1 MKNTY
6 KHTERVFERATFF
19 IIAILGNSITF
30 VIASAL
36 VIFWLSNK
44 LFQAQDINE
53 RIGDIIQGI
62 SFLSLLI
69 IQRSFKRFSASL
81 HLKVN
86 ELVKSDEH
94 ASNAVIN
101 MEGKTDREI
110 AKLIHEYRELSEP
123 APKRNKRY
131 FCI

>member
-6 KHTERVFERATFF
+6 KHIERVFERVTFF
-19 IIAILGNSITF
+19 IIALLGNSITF
-30 VIASAL
+30 VIALIL

-81 HLKVN
+81 NLKVN
-86 ELVKSDEH
+86 ELVKSHEP

-101 MEGKTDREI
+101 MEEKTDREI
-110 AKLIHEYRELSEP
+110 AKLIHEYKTLGEP
-123 APKRNKRY
+123 APKRE
-131 FCI
+131 